1 MLSSPKSPQSQRS
14 LDTEEVFERFKSYLD
29 QKVESLASS
38 LVSQTSSG
46 TQKLERAAEAGKLK
60 FQGNKDQ
67 FLFNSELQ
75 GTLDDSAHFLAA
87 RDVEKAGEKVE
98 ELQKSLR
105 HRQNIIKLARKSEAG
120 WLAVKE
126 YQTEELANDSE
137 DEKRIEKSQERA
149 LKQKKQNA
157 FKRTEEAR
165 NSSNAP
171 SSRSCDDMR
180 LFRAPRTTS
189 LFANKNVRVRMAG
202 TSTSKAKEKK
212 DIDLII
218 GACEGTLSCSTC
230 HLIFEPEEM
239 KTLNLDEPS
248 DEELDMLDL
257 AYGLEDT
264 SRLGCQIIVTKN
276 FEGITLR
283 VPKAHRD
290 VRDL

>member
-180 LFRAPRTTS
+180 LFRG
-189 LFANKNVRVRMAG
+189 M
-202 TSTSKAKEKK
+202 
-212 DIDLII
+212 LI
-218 GACEGTLSCSTC
+218 ALS
-230 HLIFEPEEM
+230 LIFSVAG
-239 KTLNLDEPS
+239 KCSHSACL
-248 DEELDMLDL
+248 
-257 AYGLEDT
+257 
-264 SRLGCQIIVTKN
+264 IVCVYLYASAFWRRKI
-276 FEGITLR
+276 FFLR
-283 VPKAHRD
+283 TNV
-290 VRDL
+290 VRE